1 MDAGFLGT
9 IVIGRNALF
18 RAGLAHVLKAADFHV
33 LASACDA
40 SAPIL
45 RSLPQGRPLL
55 LVVESG
61 SSFSTTLRQIETF
74 KGRYPMARVAV
85 LAPPERHHLSEL
97 LLALRAGANAY
108 FFNVSS
114 CDVFIKSLQ
123 LVMLGE
129 TILPSA
135 ILSLL
140 CNTEDASGGR
150 NGRLANGCA
159 SEDHLKGGSCA
170 EGEDDDEGADYD
182 LDPITKTLT
191 KEEDG
196 SAPSLSGRQRIILCC
211 LVEGDS
217 NKTIAR
223 KIHISEATVK
233 VHLKVLLRKINVQNR
248 TQAAIWAMNNG
259 FLGLPLNSDWKKS
272 EN

>member
-40 SAPIL
+40 NAPSL
-45 RSLPQGRPLL
+45 RALPQGRPLL
-55 LVVESG
+55 LIIESS
-61 SSFSTTLRQIETF
+61 SSFSTTLRQIEAF

-97 LLALRAGANAY
+97 LLALRAGAHAY
-108 FFNVSS
+108 FVDIST
-114 CDVFIKSLQ
+114 CDVFIKSLE

-140 CNTEDASGGR
+140 CNTEDASRGR
-150 NGRLANGCA
+150 NGRVANGCA
-159 SEDHLKGGSCA
+159 GEDRLKVGSCA
-170 EGEDDDEGADYD
+170 EGEDYDEGANYD

-191 KEEDG
+191 KEEDSG
-196 SAPSLSGRQRIILCC
+196 ALSLSGRQRIILCC

-233 VHLKVLLRKINVQNR
+233 VHLKALLRKLNVQNR

-259 FLGLPLNSDWKKS
+259 FLGSPLNGDWKKP